1 MRRIL
6 FCVLLGI
13 ISSAPLLNAQAPM
26 QDPKTALA
34 SLADLSRRGQL
45 PQVIDAANS
54 LLADNKLMPTDQ
66 AMALVYLGYAY
77 QQRGEFNKATANY
90 EKALAIVDHDSQRSS
105 EYAATLA
112 TLATV
117 YANIG
122 QVDTAKHVLLRSVQM
137 FESENDHAGAAM
149 IWNDLAA
156 IATDQ
161 HARGEAHKD
170 MTRCIAET
178 KLASDITPGELAAI
192 SMTEGRIAELDGDP
206 RTAISDYQHSL
217 DLWKQTNKD
226 QQQRT
231 AWLYV
236 LLGEAYLQAG
246 DIASAQESTSRG
258 LAMLE
263 ATSGRQTL
271 RYLNAQLV
279 YSKVLDASGDHN
291 EASTLRKEAQT
302 ALNTDRRAAQGQV
315 SISALR

>member
-1 MRRIL
+1 
-6 FCVLLGI
+6 
-13 ISSAPLLNAQAPM
+13 
-26 QDPKTALA
+26 
-34 SLADLSRRGQL
+34 
-45 PQVIDAANS
+45 
-54 LLADNKLMPTDQ
+54 
-66 AMALVYLGYAY
+66 
-77 QQRGEFNKATANY
+77 QRGEFNKATANY

-170 MTRCIAET
+170 MTRCTAET

-206 RTAISDYQHSL
+206 RTAISDYQHAL

-226 QQQRT
+226 QQQRE
-231 AWLYV
+231 AWLHV
-236 LLGEAYLQAG
+236 LLGEAYLQA
-246 DIASAQESTSRG
+246 DDLANARESTSRG

-263 ATSGRQTL
+263 TTSGRQTV
-271 RYLNAQLV
+271 RYLSAELI
-279 YSKVLDASGDHN
+279 YSKVLDASGAHDQ
-291 EASTLRKEAQT
+291 ASTLRKAVQAGINT
-302 ALNTDRRAAQGQV
+302 GTDRQRAQSQI